1 MRAADTPHDALQGLR
16 VLIVEDEA
24 LVAMLLEAYLAEL
37 GCVVAGSASRVSR
50 ALETLQNTQVD
61 AAILDLNVNGEDVSP
76 IVNILDG
83 RGTPFIFASGYAEG
97 LDARWAGRRV
107 LQKPFT
113 SEELRE
119 ALQSAVSRSST
130 AGN

>member
-1 MRAADTPHDALQGLR
+1 MPAADTPDDALQGLR

-24 LVAMLLEAYLAEL
+24 LVAMLFEDYLAEL
-37 GCVVAGSASRVSR
+37 GCVVAGSAPRVSR

-61 AAILDLNVNGEDVSP
+61 AAILDLNVNREDISP
-76 IVNILDG
+76 IVNILDA
-83 RGTPFIFASGYAEG
+83 RGIPFVFASGYAQG
-97 LDARWAGRRV
+97 FDARWAGRRM

-119 ALQSAVSRSST
+119 ALQSAVSRS
-130 AGN
+130 